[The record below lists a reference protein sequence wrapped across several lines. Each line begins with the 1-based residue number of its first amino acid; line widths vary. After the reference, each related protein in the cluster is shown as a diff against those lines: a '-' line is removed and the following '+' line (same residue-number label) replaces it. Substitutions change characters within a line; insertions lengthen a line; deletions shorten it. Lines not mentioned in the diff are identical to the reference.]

1 MGLLADSTR
10 CDLPS
15 ASDALL
21 IALNDGRAP
30 EGRAAG
36 EAVTGEESRAVICG
50 DAGSEQT
57 CCGRDASF
65 LQLVNGAKTP

>member
-1 MGLLADSTR
+1 MMGLLADNTR

-21 IALNDGRAP
+21 IALNDGTAP

-36 EAVTGEESRAVICG
+36 EAVTGEESRVVICG
-50 DAGSEQT
+50 DTG
-57 CCGRDASF
+57 
-65 LQLVNGAKTP
+65 